1 MPTYTRQVD
10 AVDTNSAAD
19 INELQVGIEGL
30 STGIK
35 RVTADQTT
43 TATAAADVT
52 GMSFAIAASEV
63 WSVEWNLQNGC
74 SGTGGVKWTIT
85 VPASA
90 TFRGVALGMST
101 GVTALTSAVM
111 TVSGTLTIAFN
122 AVASTA
128 GWMRITAVIVNS
140 TTAGTVQLR
149 FASTTSG
156 QTSTV
161 YTNSSQ
167 VARRIA

>member
-10 AVDTNSAAD
+10 ATDTNSAAD

-35 RVTADQTT
+35 RVAADRTT
-43 TATAAADVT
+43 TVVTAANVT
-52 GMSFAIAASEV
+52 DMSFAIAASET

-74 SGTGGVKWTIT
+74 SGIGGVKWAIT
-85 VPASA
+85 VPAGA
-90 TFRGVALGMST
+90 TFRGVADGMST
-101 GVTALTSAVM
+101 GITARTSAVM

-128 GWMRITAVIVNS
+128 GFTRITAVIANGV
-140 TTAGTVQLR
+140 TAGTVALQ
-149 FASTTSG
+149 FASTTAA

-161 YTNSSQ
+161 YANSSQ